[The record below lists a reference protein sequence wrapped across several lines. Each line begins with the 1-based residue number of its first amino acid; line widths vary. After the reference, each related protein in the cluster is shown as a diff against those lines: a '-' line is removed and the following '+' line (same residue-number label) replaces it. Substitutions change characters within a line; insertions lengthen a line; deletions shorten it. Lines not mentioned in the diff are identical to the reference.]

1 VLISIYIFNWRG
13 DQKQDLVGTVCTF
26 PLQNEIA
33 MDEVTPTRVHP
44 SGSTQQVTLQSDPAY
59 MDLKEARPTNPKQ
72 PSLSQR
78 ADYAPLNPR
87 TRSWEV
93 ARNQVTIEKI
103 IGKGAFGQVAK
114 GTAVDLLG
122 RPGKT
127 TVAIKM
133 LKSKTFSFI
142 SFEPLFRNG
151 LQIPTLKELLTP
163 FYICWF
169 YLYDMVT

>member
-1 VLISIYIFNWRG
+1 
-13 DQKQDLVGTVCTF
+13 
-26 PLQNEIA
+26 
-33 MDEVTPTRVHP
+33 
-44 SGSTQQVTLQSDPAY
+44 
-59 MDLKEARPTNPKQ
+59 MDLKEARPTNPQQ
-72 PSLSQR
+72 PSLSQG

-93 ARNQVTIEKI
+93 ARNDVTIEKI

-133 LKSKTFSFI
+133 LKSKTFSFL

-169 YLYDMVT
+169 YIYDMVP